1 MKRESG
7 SLKLKCL
14 IRELAGSVAVIA
26 AISVLASPAH
36 AFSVTGFEG
45 TAQSDNHLLGGAYRP
60 PDTMGAIGTTQFM
73 ETTNGSVS
81 IYDRSGT
88 ILSRVSANA
97 FWQGIGQSGSSGDQ
111 RVLFDHYTNRW
122 IAVGFGATT
131 NTVVIGV
138 SDTANA
144 LGSWKS
150 TSIVGPVGRVLD
162 YPTLAIDD
170 KGVYIGT
177 NNFTSS
183 FIGTSLFT
191 IPKADLFGGAP
202 TVARMTEFTTPS
214 SGADRGFA
222 IQGAVNWQGNQT
234 NTANIVAVSRD
245 NFDTLTYKVQ
255 GVNAA
260 GATQTAVIEA
270 NETLYTSNGKGR
282 QPDGTRLVD
291 TLDDRYSANVV
302 QVNGKLYA
310 VHTITPLGGQYSQL
324 RWLILDANTG
334 ALIEEG
340 TIGEDG
346 YDYYQGSI
354 AVNEFGQAVIGYNRS
369 GFDTRDRNNDGKPDG
384 RISIFAQV
392 LQTDTGGGLDLFG
405 DPTLLRVSDVS
416 DYRCGAR
423 TFTDTSCRQRWGDY
437 AAVTID
443 PLDHDNFW
451 LIGEYADDWFDYGSS
466 GSPLVRANWHT
477 YIASIDL
484 SSTGVPEP
492 GTLVLLGL
500 ALASLAA
507 TRRRLH

>member
-7 SLKLKCL
+7 SQKLKS
-14 IRELAGSVAVIA
+14 LAVKYVGSLVAFA
-26 AISVLASPAH
+26 AISVFASSAH
-36 AFSVTGFEG
+36 AFVVSGFEG
-45 TAQSDNHLLGGAYRP
+45 TAQADNHLLGGAFRP
-60 PDTMGAIGTTQFM
+60 PDTMGAIGTTQFV
-73 ETTNGSVS
+73 ETTNGSVT
-81 IYDRSGT
+81 IYERSGT
-88 ILSRVSANA
+88 ILSRVSSSA
-97 FWQGIGQSGSSGDQ
+97 FWQGIGQTGSAGDQ
-111 RVLFDHYTNRW
+111 RILFDHYTNRW

-131 NTVVIGV
+131 NIVVIGV

-144 LGSWKS
+144 LGTWKL
-150 TSIVGPVGRVLD
+150 TSIVGPTDLVLD

-177 NNFTSS
+177 NNFQPG
-183 FIGTSLFT
+183 FVGTSLFS

-202 TVARMTEFTTPS
+202 TLANMTEFTTPS
-214 SGADRGFA
+214 NGADRGFA
-222 IQGAVNWQGNQT
+222 IQGAVNWQVNPT

-245 NFDTLTYKVQ
+245 QFDTLTYKLQ

-260 GATQTAVIEA
+260 GVTQTAVIEV
-270 NETLYTSNGKGR
+270 NETAYTNNGKGR
-282 QPDGTRLVD
+282 QPDGTRLVN

-310 VHTITPLGGQYSQL
+310 VHTITPPGGQYTQL
-324 RWLILDANTG
+324 RWLILDATTG
-334 ALIEEG
+334 ALIEQG

-369 GFDTRDRNNDGKPDG
+369 GIATGDLNLDGKPDG

-392 LQTDTGGGLDLFG
+392 LQTDGGGGLDVFG
-405 DPTLLRVSDVS
+405 NAILLRVSDVD
-416 DYRCGAR
+416 DYRCGPR
-423 TFTDTSCRQRWGDY
+423 TFIDNSCRQRWGDY

-451 LIGEYADDWFDYGSS
+451 VIGEYAAEWFDYGTST
-466 GSPLVRANWHT
+466 SPLVRANWHT

-484 SSTGVPEP
+484 SSTGIPEP

-500 ALASLAA
+500 GLAGLAA
-507 TRRRLH
+507 TRRRRQ